1 MKQIHI
7 TVTKKTLK
15 DWFFARRLHNLLNDM
30 LKRNGNP
37 GTIIDARIT
46 VGDTTWHY
54 RLGT

>member
-1 MKQIHI
+1 MRHI

-15 DWFFARRLHNLLNDM
+15 DWMFGRRLHNLLTDL

-37 GTIIDARIT
+37 GIVVDATLT